1 MKKILMMLMICL
13 GVSIIANAEN
23 VKRSCPVY
31 DSDFTV
37 ELKNGSTLVEANVYG
52 HATVNFRL
60 YAPKVSTEDVIV
72 YINLLDRTTKCVVA
86 TESTFVKIIGK
97 SSEDGVVTF
106 TDLESGKQ
114 YLVSIDSASCQ

>member
-1 MKKILMMLMICL
+1 MMLMICF
-13 GVSIIANAEN
+13 GISIIANAEN

-37 ELKNGSTLVEANVYG
+37 ELKNGSTLVEAEYG
-52 HATVNFRL
+52 IATVNFRL
-60 YAPKVSTEDVIV
+60 YAPKVSTENVIV

-86 TESTFVKIIGK
+86 TESAFVKIIGK